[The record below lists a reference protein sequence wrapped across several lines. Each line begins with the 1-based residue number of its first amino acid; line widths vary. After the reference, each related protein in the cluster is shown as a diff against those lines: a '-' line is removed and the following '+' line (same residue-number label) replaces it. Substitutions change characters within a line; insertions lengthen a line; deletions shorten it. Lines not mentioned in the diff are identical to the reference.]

1 MSYFPDDQSN
11 FDHHKEQDVVI
22 KSLKDENQRLKLQR
36 TLSQPTSS
44 PITNCN
50 FKNETKPCY
59 QPDYSLIIY
68 NRIARNDKNEETII
82 TRGLSSVTVQ
92 RLNRSRPKSTT
103 EASPLNPLSA
113 ISKVGSNFKIG
124 DQDKLINSFNKNEQF
139 EYAMVLV
146 QKCNLN

>member
-1 MSYFPDDQSN
+1 M
-11 FDHHKEQDVVI
+11 VI
-22 KSLKDENQRLKLQR
+22 KSLKEENQRLKLQR
-36 TLSQPTSS
+36 TLSEPTSS
-44 PITNCN
+44 SITNFN

-59 QPDYSLIIY
+59 QPDYNLVVF
-68 NRIARNDKNEETII
+68 NRIARNGKNEEKII
-82 TRGLSSVTVQ
+82 TRGLSSVRVQ

-103 EASPLNPLSA
+103 EASPLIASPLNPLSA

-146 QKCNLN
+146 QYKTQRLSYINI